1 MSFGNADIECSFG
14 KTLHHFAH
22 GCPGQHGSSYSDYFI
37 VIFRQPD
44 KSFSENLLPQGVE
57 EEVDL
62 IFSPVSGSKLPGA
75 CHA

>member
-1 MSFGNADIECSFG
+1 MDVPDNMAAVIPTILLLFSASLTRVSP
-14 KTLHHFAH
+14 KTSCH
-22 GCPGQHGSSYSDYFI
+22 
-37 VIFRQPD
+37 R
-44 KSFSENLLPQGVE
+44 GVE